1 MRIYV
6 RVVPRAS
13 FDAIEQLGEHEY
25 RIRMT
30 APPIQGRANEKLIEI
45 LSKHFH
51 VAKSLIVIVGGK
63 STRTKIVDIAD

>member
-13 FDAIEQLGEHEY
+13 RDAIEQLSEHEY
-25 RIRMT
+25 RIQLT
-30 APPIQGRANEKLIEI
+30 TPPIKGKANEKLIEI

-51 VAKSLIVIVGGK
+51 VARSLIVIAGGK
-63 STRTKIVDIAD
+63 SARTKIVDIAD

>member
-13 FDAIEQLGEHEY
+13 SVMVKQLGEYEY
-25 RIRMT
+25 QVRLT
-30 APPIQGRANEKLIEI
+30 TPPVKGKANDQLIAI

-63 STRTKIVDIAD
+63 SVRTKIVDIMK

>member
-13 FDAIEQLGEHEY
+13 LVVVKQLGEHEY
-25 RIRMT
+25 QVRLT
-30 APPIQGRANEKLIEI
+30 TPPVNGKANEHLIAV

-63 STRTKIVDIAD
+63 SARTKMIDIAD